1 MNICELGLG
10 HCAVIA
16 NLHAESFTE
25 NWSTQ
30 AFADLVGLPATFGFL
45 AFDCEND
52 DPFGFI
58 LCQGDNIEAEII
70 TIATRPAIRR
80 QGVAGALL
88 KAACAQTA
96 RMFLEVATDNLSAI
110 SFYEKHGFA
119 KIGVRK
125 NYYKRSD
132 GALVNALV
140 YEFTA

>member
-1 MNICELGLG
+1 MNICELGLS

-16 NLHAESFTE
+16 RLHEESFSE
-25 NWSTQ
+25 NWSIQ

-45 AFDCEND
+45 AFDRDSD
-52 DPFGFI
+52 DPLGFI

-70 TIATRPAIRR
+70 TIATRPAARR
-80 QGVAGALL
+80 QGVARALL
-88 KAACAQTA
+88 KAACIKSA

-119 KIGVRK
+119 KIGLRK
-125 NYYKRSD
+125 NYYKRPNGKVVD
-132 GALVNALV
+132 ALV

>member
-16 NLHAESFTE
+16 DLHAESFTE

-30 AFADLVGLPATFGFL
+30 AFADLISLPATFGFL
-45 AFDCEND
+45 AFDRDND
-52 DPFGFI
+52 DPFGFV
-58 LCQGDNIEAEII
+58 LCQGDDIEAEII
-70 TIATRPAIRR
+70 TIATRPSVRR
-80 QGVAGALL
+80 KGVAGALL
-88 KAACAQTA
+88 KAACTQTA

-125 NYYKRSD
+125 NYYKRPN
-132 GALVNALV
+132 GAVVDALV
-140 YEFTA
+140 YEFTV